1 MGNSV
6 KLFKS
11 NRPEHNGKITMEQIG
26 DWEVLCEVG
35 KSADGHKLYDAK
47 CVRCG
52 FIRKNVKLSNLKR
65 NNVGD
70 KCRHPVCI
78 KWANDRL
85 RCIYNNM
92 KWRCYNEKAKDYRYY
107 GQRGIRVCDM
117 WLKKPET
124 FFEWAL
130 SSGYNEHMT
139 IDRIDCNGCYCPENC
154 RWIDRNKNAKLKRT
168 TRLLT
173 VGGITDSI
181 SGIAKIHNIPKTTLV
196 QAVRNKSDE
205 SAIDYIKKHSRIV
218 QREECLT
225 VNQEVV
231 GAEPTAGAKD
241 SDGDAHFPR
250 ARFGVHSPE

>member
-1 MGNSV
+1 
-6 KLFKS
+6 
-11 NRPEHNGKITMEQIG
+11 
-26 DWEVLCEVG
+26 
-35 KSADGHKLYDAK
+35 
-47 CVRCG
+47 
-52 FIRKNVKLSNLKR
+52 
-65 NNVGD
+65 
-70 KCRHPVCI
+70 
-78 KWANDRL
+78 
-85 RCIYNNM
+85 M

-130 SSGYNEHMT
+130 SNGYNEHMT

-154 RWIDRNKNAKLKRT
+154 RWVDGKTNAKLKRT

-181 SGIAKIHNIPKTTLV
+181 SGIAKIHSIPKTTLV

-218 QREECLT
+218 Q
-225 VNQEVV
+225 
-231 GAEPTAGAKD
+231 
-241 SDGDAHFPR
+241 
-250 ARFGVHSPE
+250 